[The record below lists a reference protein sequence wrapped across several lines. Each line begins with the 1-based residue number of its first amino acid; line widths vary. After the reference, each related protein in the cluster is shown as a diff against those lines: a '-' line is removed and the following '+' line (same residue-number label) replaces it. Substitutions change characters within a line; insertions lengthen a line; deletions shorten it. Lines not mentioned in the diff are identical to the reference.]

1 MSKISKFSKSYK
13 NIFLIKDDFYQNNSL
28 NLKSQISINNKYK
41 KNPRRKLCKNCNK
54 KSLHKFIESFS
65 IEYLVCSNCSQLN
78 GKYDDT
84 KKFAQ
89 QLYAMKKGGNYARNY
104 LKDYSSRVK
113 NIYVPKVNFLKSVI
127 KKKIN
132 LIDVGCGG
140 GHFLKAL
147 ESKKINA
154 IGYETSKVLCD
165 LGNSKLK
172 KNKIYNSDF
181 EKIYEIVE
189 NNKNYNTISLIEV
202 LEHLTDPNLLLKAF
216 KKSNAMYLYISV
228 PLFSLSV
235 FLENSFK
242 NVFPRQL
249 SGGHTHLYTEKSLN
263 FLAKKYKLKIIG
275 EWWFGTDF
283 PDLYRSLINSGKI
296 VNKKIFLNEINEK
309 LFSVIDELQSVL
321 DKNKICSEVHM
332 VLKKSNFKKTLI

>member
-1 MSKISKFSKSYK
+1 M
-13 NIFLIKDDFYQNNSL
+13 
-28 NLKSQISINNKYK
+28 
-41 KNPRRKLCKNCNK
+41 R
-54 KSLHKFIESFS
+54 
-65 IEYLVCSNCSQLN
+65 
-78 GKYDDT
+78 
-84 KKFAQ
+84 
-89 QLYAMKKGGNYARNY
+89 
-104 LKDYSSRVK
+104 
-113 NIYVPKVNFLKSVI
+113 
-127 KKKIN
+127 
-132 LIDVGCGG
+132 
-140 GHFLKAL
+140 
-147 ESKKINA
+147 
-154 IGYETSKVLCD
+154 
-165 LGNSKLK
+165 
-172 KNKIYNSDF
+172 
-181 EKIYEIVE
+181 IYEIVE
-189 NNKNYNTISLIEV
+189 SNKNYNTISLIQV

-283 PDLYRSLINSGKI
+283 SDLYRSLRNSCKI